1 MSISCVEPQPLK
13 RIVALPD
20 TVGTGVSGTGWT
32 TDAEPLV
39 LAAAEPELVLVV
51 AAALPLV
58 LVAEL
63 VLMAALLLP
72 LIVEDALL
80 LPLIVEEAAALL
92 LVDAALLL
100 GAAELDAES
109 DVLPADDDEPLLA
122 EPLLPQAASKPAPAI
137 VKRPVRSKA
146 RRVTGSWDAMGW
158 FSSRWF
164 LLAGGPLPPA
174 PHRGR
179 PQAGCRQG
187 AQSDA
192 TMDASS
198 LAQRPVNPDWATPSM
213 K

>member
-1 MSISCVEPQPLK
+1 M
-13 RIVALPD
+13 
-20 TVGTGVSGTGWT
+20 
-32 TDAEPLV
+32 

-58 LVAEL
+58 LVAAL

-122 EPLLPQAASKPAPAI
+122 EPLLPQAASKPA
-137 VKRPVRSKA
+137 
-146 RRVTGSWDAMGW
+146 RR
-158 FSSRWF
+158 
-164 LLAGGPLPPA
+164 
-174 PHRGR
+174 
-179 PQAGCRQG
+179 
-187 AQSDA
+187 
-192 TMDASS
+192 
-198 LAQRPVNPDWATPSM
+198 
-213 K
+213 